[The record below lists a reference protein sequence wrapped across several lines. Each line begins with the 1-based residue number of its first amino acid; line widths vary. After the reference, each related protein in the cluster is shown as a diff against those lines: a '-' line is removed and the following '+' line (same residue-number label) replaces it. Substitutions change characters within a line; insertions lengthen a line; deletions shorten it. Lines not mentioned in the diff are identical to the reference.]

1 MEVKVLRLLL
11 LANLLLLGVGLI
23 SPIVTL
29 EKFLII
35 ENTFSVLSG
44 VFQLLQ
50 EGPLFLFVVIVVFS
64 VVLPL
69 VKLGLLLLLTRSGPA
84 NDGRSRKLLRMMH
97 DYGRWSML
105 DVFIVAVLVVA
116 VKLDVIAQVEMR
128 YGLYAFAAAV
138 LMTMILTERV
148 VRLTDRLLEE
158 SDPVE

>member
-11 LANLLLLGVGLI
+11 LLNLLLLGVGLS
-23 SPIVTL
+23 SPIVTF
-29 EKFLII
+29 EKFLVI

-44 VFQLLQ
+44 VIQLLE
-50 EGPLFLFVVIVVFS
+50 EGQLFLFVVILVFS

-69 VKLGLLLLLTRSGPA
+69 AKLGLLFLLTRSESAG
-84 NDGRSRKLLRMMH
+84 NGRSRKLLRMMH

-116 VKLDVIAQVEMR
+116 VKLGVIAQVEMR

-148 VRLTDRLLEE
+148 VRLTDRWFEE
-158 SDPVE
+158 SGPGD